1 MAGQLWVRII
11 KKNKIIESRTAP
23 CTYETWQEAL
33 DEICHALDVSR
44 PVIIPRHE
52 RDWEQFG
59 LTSFLPEH
67 FVDSVSFDKME
78 LQYIDPD
85 RKKQKNFYQRK
96 RWISRM

>member
-1 MAGQLWVRII
+1 MILKLLKQYSII
-11 KKNKIIESRTAP
+11 QISNKKNKIIESRTAP

-52 RDWEQFG
+52 RDWDNFG
-59 LTSFLPEH
+59 LTTFLPEH
-67 FVDSVSFDKME
+67 FLESVSFDKME

-85 RKKQKNFYQRK
+85 RKKQKSLYADL
-96 RWISRM
+96 